1 MFSKFRSLIFKFD
14 PETAHNLAIK
24 SLKLNLLPN
33 LSNQE
38 KDDSLFKTKL
48 FGKEINNPIGIAAGF
63 DKNAEVYNSLFK
75 LGFGFV
81 EVGTVTPLEQYGN
94 PKPRVF
100 RLVDDQALINRLGFN
115 NLGSENISKRIK
127 SNPNKGLLGV
137 NIGPNKDSED
147 RLNDYL
153 IGLRV
158 FHDIAD
164 YVTINISSPNTEN
177 LRNFHDKSKFDELMD
192 SIEKE
197 KIRLK
202 SKIPIIV
209 KISPDILEEQIEIIC
224 KTLIQYKVSAIIVSN
239 TSAKNRD
246 KLKDIL
252 KHQKGGLSGKPLEEE
267 ANKLIS
273 KFYKILNGK
282 IEIIGVGVVPQ
293 EINLDP
299 FFSPRKLLDLQAGL
313 YGVKEKDRI
322 TDTILNLVS
331 LEKEANSYARSLSG
345 GMKRRLLMAK
355 ALVHQPPLVFLDEPT
370 AGVDVELRQNLWK
383 NVRML
388 NKLGV
393 TIILTTHYL
402 EEAEKMCD
410 RIAILNKGNVV
421 ALDSTKNLLNRIQT
435 KKVTF
440 KTDKEINIQKNDLE
454 SLEIISKI
462 GNEVCVS
469 YEKSKVNMEKLINLI
484 KKNNVK
490 IVDISTDDGD
500 LEDVFLRLIKN

>member
-1 MFSKFRSLIFKFD
+1 MDKKNILSVKNLKKIYSKQ
-14 PETAHNLAIK
+14 HNGKTYALND
-24 SLKLNLLPN
+24 LNL
-33 LSNQE
+33 
-38 KDDSLFKTKL
+38 DV
-48 FGKEINNPIGIAAGF
+48 KEGEIF
-63 DKNAEVYNSLFK
+63 
-75 LGFGFV
+75 
-81 EVGTVTPLEQYGN
+81 
-94 PKPRVF
+94 
-100 RLVDDQALINRLGFN
+100 
-115 NLGSENISKRIK
+115 
-127 SNPNKGLLGV
+127 GLLG
-137 NIGPNKDSED
+137 PNGAGKTT
-147 RLNDYL
+147 
-153 IGLRV
+153 
-158 FHDIAD
+158 F
-164 YVTINISSPNTEN
+164 INILAGTVIKTEGEVN
-177 LRNFHDKSKFDELMD
+177 VCGFDLDENPRQVRA
-192 SIEKE
+192 S
-197 KIRLK
+197 
-202 SKIPIIV
+202 
-209 KISPDILEEQIEIIC
+209 
-224 KTLIQYKVSAIIVSN
+224 
-239 TSAKNRD
+239 
-246 KLKDIL
+246 
-252 KHQKGGLSGKPLEEE
+252 
-267 ANKLIS
+267 
-273 KFYKILNGK
+273 
-282 IEIIGVGVVPQ
+282 VGVVPQ

-402 EEAEKMCD
+402 EEAEEMCD

-462 GNEVCVS
+462 DNEVCVS
-469 YEKSKVNMEKLINLI
+469 YEKSKVSMEKLINLI